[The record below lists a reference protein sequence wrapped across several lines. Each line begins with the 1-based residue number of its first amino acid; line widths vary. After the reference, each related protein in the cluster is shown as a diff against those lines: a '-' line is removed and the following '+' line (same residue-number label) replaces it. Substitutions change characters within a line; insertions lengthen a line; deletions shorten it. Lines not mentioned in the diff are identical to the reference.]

1 MAAGDATRRWLAWV
15 PAALPSEQFAR
26 LRAALFVL
34 ALAPLARLV
43 YLGFADGLGANPVEF
58 ISRSL
63 GTWALVML
71 CLTLSITPLRWVT
84 QWAWLARLR
93 RMAGLF
99 CFFYAVLHLLAYA
112 VLDHWLDLAAIL
124 TDIIKRPFIAAGF
137 AAFVLLLPLAATSTH
152 AMVKRLGGRNWQ
164 RLHRLVYL
172 IAPIAVLHFWWH
184 KAGKNDFAEPTVYAL
199 IIAAL
204 LGVRVAH
211 WWSRR

>member
-58 ISRSL
+58 VTRSL

-71 CLTLSITPLRWVT
+71 CLALSITPLRWVT

-99 CFFYAVLHLLAYA
+99 CFFYAFLHLIAYA
-112 VLDHWLDLAAIL
+112 VLDHWLDLSAIL

-137 AAFVLLLPLAATSTH
+137 AAFVLLLPLATTSTN

>member
-58 ISRSL
+58 VARSL

-164 RLHRLVYL
+164 RLPRLVYL